1 LINNPILDSILLFKP
16 MVASTNPSLLPSQG
30 FSELDV
36 GRGNIG
42 IKRVGELDFN
52 AFSIACRKGLSE
64 EDIDATC
71 ALLFLC
77 SKWEEEIRNPNWYPF
92 QVEMVDGK

>member
-1 LINNPILDSILLFKP
+1 MLSFDHQNHSKSHKWCHVRYKGISEI
-16 MVASTNPSLLPSQG
+16 G
-30 FSELDV
+30 F
-36 GRGNIG
+36 GRANIG

-52 AFSIACRKGLSE
+52 AFSITCRKRLSE

-77 SKWEEEIRNPNWYPF
+77 SKWEEEIRNPNWHPF